1 MKRLELGHVEALRT
15 SLEGVE
21 HPLARA
27 MLESVVQDSLKH
39 AAIAGA
45 LVETEGA
52 AWGPAVNLRQNI
64 KQHIRVEAQM
74 VERLESMAGSVED
87 PRVGR
92 FLAYL
97 AEEER
102 RHHGLLTE
110 LSGLLDMGEYLGLFQ
125 KYMVVPPE
133 GG

>member
-1 MKRLELGHVEALRT
+1 
-15 SLEGVE
+15 
-21 HPLARA
+21 
-27 MLESVVQDSLKH
+27 
-39 AAIAGA
+39 
-45 LVETEGA
+45 
-52 AWGPAVNLRQNI
+52 
-64 KQHIRVEAQM
+64 M
-74 VERLESMAGSVED
+74 VERLASMAGSVEA

-110 LSGLLDMGEYLGLFQ
+110 LSGPLDRGEYLGLFQ
-125 KYMVVPPE
+125 KYMVVSPE